1 MVHTLFEHPPKD
13 EKELK
18 RLSTLEH
25 RVVEVENQLLRASSA
40 ALEKRVAELEVS
52 LKESNEECV
61 KLRQTIAHMKVA
73 EKNVIPSMKEDII
86 EKKECLNSK
95 NDTDSLEKSDVI
107 SINDKEEEI
116 IYERILKLIENMKSD
131 CQKSI
136 NLKIPASSHLPKAP
150 TRQGSRLSL
159 SSKSPSPTDGLIS
172 PSKMIGRSRTPSL
185 IGMSPISIL
194 SAIPSSKPGIPSGAI
209 SPPNP
214 GSNSQIPASR
224 MFAPTRSPSLISQNK
239 TQLPSRPNTASGNYS
254 SPNSINNPVTPL
266 NTRKQS
272 RPRTPS
278 WPPKCS
284 NLPSRPTTPSGLIS
298 PPSSHIPSGFHS
310 SSHPQK
316 TAIPLHIPMMRNCR
330 QATISN

>member
-18 RLSTLEH
+18 RLSSLEH

-40 ALEKRVAELEVS
+40 ALEKRVAELEAS
-52 LKESNEECV
+52 LLESNEECV
-61 KLRQTIAHMKVA
+61 KLRQTIAHMKVS
-73 EKNVIPSMKEDII
+73 EKNVIPSKVEDGI

-95 NDTDSLEKSDVI
+95 DDNDSLEMSDGI
-107 SINDKEEEI
+107 SINNKEEEI

-131 CQKSI
+131 CQKAI
-136 NLKIPASSHLPKAP
+136 NIKIPASSHLPKAP
-150 TRQGSRLSL
+150 TRQGSRLSF
-159 SSKSPSPTDGLIS
+159 SSKSPSPTDGLTS

-185 IGMSPISIL
+185 VGMSPTSIF
-194 SAIPSSKPGIPSGAI
+194 SVIPSYKSGIPSGAI

-224 MFAPTRSPSLISQNK
+224 MLVPTRSPSLISQSK
-239 TQLPSRPNTASGNYS
+239 TSQLPSRPNTASGNYS
-254 SPNSINNPVTPL
+254 SPNSINSPVTPL
-266 NTRKQS
+266 NSRLQS

-278 WPPKCS
+278 WPQKC
-284 NLPSRPTTPSGLIS
+284 SRPTTP
-298 PPSSHIPSGFHS
+298 PSHIPSGFHS
-310 SSHPQK
+310 NISTGIPSGHPQK
-316 TAIPLHIPMMRNCR
+316 TAIPLHIPIMRNCR